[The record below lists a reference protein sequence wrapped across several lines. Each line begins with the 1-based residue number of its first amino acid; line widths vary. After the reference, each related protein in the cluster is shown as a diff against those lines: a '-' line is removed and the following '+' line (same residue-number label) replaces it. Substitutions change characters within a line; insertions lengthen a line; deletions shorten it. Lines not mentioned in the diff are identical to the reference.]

1 MAEIRDFNRNQY
13 LLKGGKNKKGNDI
26 KKENKNHKEKN
37 TGQNNNRDQKS
48 MDSMLA
54 RHRQLKLYTVLAV
67 AAVAAVVAIGAYIQW
82 KNKVYVSYSVVQ
94 ENEWLRASESK
105 TINLK
110 GTLFTYSNDGMSCTD
125 LKGKTIWNQ
134 TYEMQNPVIRTC
146 NKTVAVGDYNGRKIY
161 VANAQGMLGTIETT
175 LPIRDFCVSSNGVVA
190 AVLDDSSVTAI
201 YLYSATGK
209 SFADFK
215 TRMSNSGYP
224 IAVDISNDGSLVA
237 VSYIKA
243 EKGKVVSNIGFYNF
257 SSVGQ
262 NYTDN
267 FVSGYGYPEA
277 VIPLVHFMGNDTIF
291 AVADNRIMF
300 FKGKQTPES
309 LSEDMIS
316 EEIQS
321 VFYNESHVG
330 LVFYNTAADTKYRIE
345 IYDTSAKKVRE
356 LMFDVE
362 YKDIMFDSTG
372 IVIYN
377 DSECILY
384 DWDGRLKYQGAF
396 SDKIICFVPGG
407 SISRHTLVTEA
418 SIQSIELQ

>member
-13 LLKGGKNKKGNDI
+13 LLKGGKNKKGKDN
-26 KKENKNHKEKN
+26 KEKN
-37 TGQNNNRDQKS
+37 KENNKEKESDRAQKS

-54 RHRQLKLYTVLAV
+54 RHRQLKLYTVLAFLGLA
-67 AAVAAVVAIGAYIQW
+67 AAVAIGSYIQW
-82 KNKVYVSYSVVQ
+82 KNKVYISYGIIQ
-94 ENEWLRASESK
+94 ENEWVRADESQ

-161 VANAQGMLGTIETT
+161 VCNTQGMLGTIETT

-243 EKGKVVSNIGFYNF
+243 EKGKLVSNIGFYNF

-277 VIPLVHFMGNDTIF
+277 VIPLVHLMGNDTVF
-291 AVADNRIMF
+291 AVPDNRIMF
-300 FKGKQTPES
+300 LKGKQTPES
-309 LSEDMIS
+309 LSENMIS

-330 LVFYNTAADTKYRIE
+330 LVLYNTAADTKYRIE
-345 IYDTSAKKVRE
+345 IYDTNAKKVSE
-356 LMFDVE
+356 LAFDME
-362 YKDIMFDSTG
+362 YKEILFDSLG
-372 IVIYN
+372 IIIYN
-377 DSECILY
+377 DSECLIY
-384 DWDGRLKYQGAF
+384 DWDDRLKYQGLF
-396 SDKIICFVPGG
+396 GDKITCFVPGG
-407 SISRHTLVTEA
+407 SISKHTLVTDNT
-418 SIQSIELQ
+418 IQSIELQ